1 MDDQHIRNVLNWS
14 ISTDHLRSLHQL
26 VEGDLSFLWILPK
39 VHDDNINSEWVH
51 KLADALTTNH
61 FDKKHLVDLLQ
72 DFSKENNL
80 KFGHLTASLRHML
93 GGLKQ
98 GPGVVDMMKI
108 LGKSTT
114 IKRLLRR
121 KR

>member
-1 MDDQHIRNVLNWS
+1 MDDQHIRNVLYWS

-39 VHDDNINSEWVH
+39 VHDDNINSEWVI
-51 KLADALTTNH
+51 KLADALTTNQ

-80 KFGHLTASLRHML
+80 KFGHLMTSLRQLL
-93 GGLKQ
+93 GGMKQ

-108 LGKSTT
+108 LGKKTT
-114 IKRLLRR
+114 IQRILRR
-121 KR
+121 K